1 MRKILL
7 NSAVFILLFGLF
19 ASTTLAGNNS
29 YSIAVSCTIPAIPGV
44 NVPLIEE
51 QSTIGQAQYAAN
63 VNTEQTTNA
72 SELTMI
78 EKEQLLEPQ
87 SGATEVMTT
96 LYSR

>member
-7 NSAVFILLFGLF
+7 NSAVFILLFGVF

-44 NVPLIEE
+44 NAPMIEE
-51 QSTIGQAQYAAN
+51 QSTYGQAQYAAN
-63 VNTEQTTNA
+63 VNTEQATNA

-78 EKEQLLEPQ
+78 EKEQLLTPQ
-87 SGATEVMTT
+87 DGAAEMVTT

>member
-7 NSAVFILLFGLF
+7 NSAVFIILFGLF

-44 NVPLIEE
+44 NAPLIEE
-51 QSTIGQAQYAAN
+51 QSTFGQAQYAAN

-87 SGATEVMTT
+87 AGAAEVMTT